1 MEIHMKD
8 KIVQYFNQ
16 LFEDAPKTRKALDL
30 KQEMLQNALDKYE
43 DLVQE
48 GHSEEDAYQNVIQS
62 IGDVTELFEEV
73 EEKNLLSLP
82 ESDRRKKA
90 LLKAIAVGLYI
101 LAGVV
106 FFGFALICDQL
117 DYYDVYTGIGLI
129 LAGLICI
136 PPTVMM
142 IYAANMY
149 PEYIKT
155 EKQDMVEEY
164 KEEKYRNNKDKAVMG
179 SVSTLIW
186 TLVLVA
192 YFIISFNTGAWYIT
206 WVIFLIGGSIQSI
219 ASLLYSLHKDGRQL

>member
-1 MEIHMKD
+1 MKD
-8 KIVQYFNQ
+8 RIVQYFNQ

-73 EEKNLLSLP
+73 EEKNLLSLS

-106 FFGFALICDQL
+106 FLGFALICDML
-117 DYYDVYTGIGLI
+117 DCYDVYTGIGLI

-149 PEYIKT
+149 PEYKKA

-164 KEEKYRNNKDKAVMG
+164 KEEKYRNNKEKAVMG

-206 WVIFLIGGSIQSI
+206 WVIFMIGGSIQSI
-219 ASLLYSLHKDGRQL
+219 ASLLYSLHKDKDGRQI

>member
-1 MEIHMKD
+1 MKD

-149 PEYIKT
+149 PEYKKT

-219 ASLLYSLHKDGRQL
+219 ASLLYSLHKDKDGRQL

>member
-1 MEIHMKD
+1 MKD
-8 KIVQYFNQ
+8 RIVEYFNR
-16 LFEDAPKTRKALDL
+16 LFEDAPKTRKALEL
-30 KQEMLQNALDKYE
+30 KQEMLQNAQDKYE

-73 EEKNLLSLP
+73 EEKNLLSLS
-82 ESDRRKKA
+82 ESDRKKKA
-90 LLKAIAVGLYI
+90 LLQAIAVGLYI

-106 FFGFALICDQL
+106 FFGFALIGEVA
-117 DYYDVYTGIGLI
+117 YGYSDVTTGIGLV

-142 IYAANMY
+142 VYAANMY
-149 PEYIKT
+149 PVYKKK

-164 KEEKYRNNKDKAVMG
+164 KEEKYKNNKDEAVLG

-186 TLVLVA
+186 MLVLVA
-192 YFIISFNTGAWYIT
+192 YFIISFKTWAWYIT

-219 ASLLYSLHKDGRQL
+219 ASLVFSLHKDKNGRES

>member
-1 MEIHMKD
+1 MRD
-8 KIVQYFNQ
+8 KIVEKFNQ
-16 LFEDAPKTRKALDL
+16 LFEDAPKTRKALEL

-73 EEKNLLSLP
+73 EEKNLLSLS
-82 ESDRRKKA
+82 ESDRKKKA
-90 LLKAIAVGLYI
+90 LLQAIAVGLYI

-106 FFGFALICDQL
+106 FFGFALIGEVA
-117 DYYDVYTGIGLI
+117 YGYSDVTTGIGLV

-142 IYAANMY
+142 VYAANMY
-149 PEYIKT
+149 PVYKKK

-164 KEEKYRNNKDKAVMG
+164 KEEKYKNNKDEAVLG

-186 TLVLVA
+186 MLVLVA

-206 WVIFLIGGSIQSI
+206 WVIFLIGGSLQSI
-219 ASLLYSLHKDGRQL
+219 ASLVFSLHKDKNGRES

>member
-1 MEIHMKD
+1 MKD
-8 KIVQYFNQ
+8 RIIQYFNQ

-73 EEKNLLSLP
+73 EEKNLLSLS

-106 FFGFALICDQL
+106 FFGFALICDML

-149 PEYIKT
+149 PEYKKT

-164 KEEKYRNNKDKAVMG
+164 KEEKYRNNKEKAVMG

-219 ASLLYSLHKDGRQL
+219 ASLLYSLHKDKDGRQI

>member
-1 MEIHMKD
+1 MKD

-16 LFEDAPKTRKALDL
+16 LFEAAPKTRKALEL
-30 KQEMLQNALDKYE
+30 KQEMIQNALDKYE

-73 EEKNLLSLP
+73 EEKNLLSLS
-82 ESDRRKKA
+82 ESDRRKRA

-106 FFGFALICDQL
+106 FFGFALISDML
-117 DYYDVYTGIGLI
+117 GYYDVYTGIGLI

-149 PEYIKT
+149 PEYKKT

-186 TLVLVA
+186 TLVLAA
-192 YFIISFNTGAWYIT
+192 YFIISFNSGAWYIT
-206 WVIFLIGGSIQSI
+206 WVIFLIGGGIQSI
-219 ASLLYSLHKDGRQL
+219 ASLVYSLHKDKDGRHI

>member
-1 MEIHMKD
+1 MKD
-8 KIVQYFNQ
+8 RIIQYFNQ

-73 EEKNLLSLP
+73 EEKNLLSLS

-106 FFGFALICDQL
+106 FFGFALICDML

-149 PEYIKT
+149 PEYKKT

-164 KEEKYRNNKDKAVMG
+164 KEEKYRNNKEKAVMG

-219 ASLLYSLHKDGRQL
+219 ASLLYSLHKDKNGRQI

>member
-1 MEIHMKD
+1 MRD
-8 KIVQYFNQ
+8 KIVEKFNQ
-16 LFEDAPKTRKALDL
+16 LFEDAPKTRKALEL

-73 EEKNLLSLP
+73 EEKNLLSLS
-82 ESDRRKKA
+82 ESDRKKKA
-90 LLKAIAVGLYI
+90 LLQAIAVGLYI

-106 FFGFALICDQL
+106 FFGFALIGEVA
-117 DYYDVYTGIGLI
+117 YDFNGVTTGIGLV

-142 IYAANMY
+142 VYAANMY
-149 PEYIKT
+149 PVYKKK

-164 KEEKYRNNKDKAVMG
+164 KEEKYKNNKDEAVLG

-186 TLVLVA
+186 MLVLVA
-192 YFIISFNTGAWYIT
+192 YFIISFKTGAWYIT

-219 ASLLYSLHKDGRQL
+219 ASLVFSLHKDKNGRES

>member
-1 MEIHMKD
+1 MRD
-8 KIVQYFNQ
+8 KIVEKFNQ
-16 LFEDAPKTRKALDL
+16 LFEDAPKTRKALEL

-73 EEKNLLSLP
+73 EEKNLLSLS
-82 ESDRRKKA
+82 ESDRKKKA
-90 LLKAIAVGLYI
+90 LLQAIAVGLYI

-106 FFGFALICDQL
+106 FFGFALIGEVA
-117 DYYDVYTGIGLI
+117 YDFNGVTTGIGLV
-129 LAGLICI
+129 LAGFICI

-142 IYAANMY
+142 VYAANMY
-149 PEYIKT
+149 PVYKKK

-164 KEEKYRNNKDKAVMG
+164 KEEKYKNNKDEAVLG

-186 TLVLVA
+186 MLVLVA
-192 YFIISFNTGAWYIT
+192 YFIISFKTGAWYIT

-219 ASLLYSLHKDGRQL
+219 ASLVFSLHKDKNGRES

>member
-1 MEIHMKD
+1 MKD
-8 KIVQYFNQ
+8 RIVQYFNQ
-16 LFEDAPKTRKALDL
+16 LFEDAPKTRKALEL
-30 KQEMLQNALDKYE
+30 KQEMLQNALDRYE

-48 GHSEEDAYQNVIQS
+48 GHSGEDAYQNVIQS

-73 EEKNLLSLP
+73 EEKNLLSLS
-82 ESDRRKKA
+82 ESDRKKKA
-90 LLKAIAVGLYI
+90 LLQAIAVGLYI
-101 LAGVV
+101 LACVV
-106 FFGFALICDQL
+106 FFGFALLIGEVA
-117 DYYDVYTGIGLI
+117 YGYSDVTTGIGLV

-142 IYAANMY
+142 VYAANMY
-149 PEYIKT
+149 PVYKKQ

-219 ASLLYSLHKDGRQL
+219 VSLAYSLHKDKNGR

>member
-1 MEIHMKD
+1 MKER
-8 KIVQYFNQ
+8 IVEYFNQ
-16 LFEDAPKTRKALDL
+16 LFEDAPKTRKALEL
-30 KQEMLQNALDKYE
+30 KQEML
-43 DLVQE
+43 
-48 GHSEEDAYQNVIQS
+48 
-62 IGDVTELFEEV
+62 
-73 EEKNLLSLP
+73 EKNLLSLP
-82 ESDRRKKA
+82 ASDRKKKA
-90 LLKAIAVGLYI
+90 LLQAIAVGLYI

-106 FFGFALICDQL
+106 FFGFSLLIGEVA
-117 DYYDVYTGIGLI
+117 YGYADVTTGIGLV

-142 IYAANMY
+142 VYAANMY
-149 PEYIKT
+149 PVYKKQ

-219 ASLLYSLHKDGRQL
+219 VSLAYSLHKDKNGRES

>member
-1 MEIHMKD
+1 MRD
-8 KIVQYFNQ
+8 KIVEKFNQ
-16 LFEDAPKTRKALDL
+16 LFEDAPKTRKALEL

-73 EEKNLLSLP
+73 EEKNLLSLS
-82 ESDRRKKA
+82 ESDRKKKA
-90 LLKAIAVGLYI
+90 LLQAIAVGLYI

-106 FFGFALICDQL
+106 FFGFALIGEVA
-117 DYYDVYTGIGLI
+117 YGYSDVTTGIGLV

-142 IYAANMY
+142 VYAANMY
-149 PEYIKT
+149 PVYKKK

-164 KEEKYRNNKDKAVMG
+164 KEEKYKNNRDEAVLG

-186 TLVLVA
+186 MLVLVA

-219 ASLLYSLHKDGRQL
+219 ASLVFSLHKDKNGRES